1 MERTS
6 MDKKNNSKTV
16 LLELITAGIFYLKLI
31 YLDSSIGAYIGD
43 SIYMIFMLFLCWSST
58 SKD

>member
-1 MERTS
+1 MN
-6 MDKKNNSKTV
+6 KKNNKETV
-16 LLELITAGIFYLKLI
+16 ILSLISAGIFYLKLI

-58 SKD
+58 SKN

>member
-1 MERTS
+1 MN
-6 MDKKNNSKTV
+6 KKDNNSKTV

-31 YLDSSIGAYIGD
+31 YLDNSVGAYIGD
-43 SIYMIFMLFLCWSST
+43 SIYMIFMLFLCWSTT